1 MTSTPKE
8 GRTPQDCSCDCHG
21 NTYKAYS
28 GNDNSCQE
36 DAPGLGF
43 AKNAKCCVTTPWVN
57 SAVKVCCAKAADP
70 AIATAVSGA
79 VVASPPAWAYCA
91 TRPAGPGVN
100 LEETGRRLLAN
111 DEWEE
116 VSESSFSTTAIEE
129 PSALVELAPVDEKE
143 NEKTID
149 CVSGV
154 AAFSRENQL
163 GNARDT
169 ASNNMEDKAAIPHAL
184 NANRYIWT
192 VPNHIEG
199 NCVLRLRYNIS
210 TSDYWT
216 WNNAGTPMTDSR
228 HSQPNDRRRRRGK
241 SDPIS
246 GSSPVVQDPYFGVG
260 PNPERDF
267 VSMSSNTNQYGRT
280 FQDRSYVFE
289 IKARPTEAEG
299 KKIYNLGMRGKRG
312 NIVQTYPSVE
322 YDFIPNDLC
331 IKKDDYVHFQWT
343 GSDYNP
349 ARNPND
355 GEGAG
360 DATPYDEEPEA
371 GSRRRRASR
380 ADRNNL
386 IDQDAHPKIQYQ
398 SSINDTLALS
408 GAEHHA
414 LAPSGMQNP
423 MGAANPY
430 SGLDTKYTGMFWKD
444 GKPDKATIL
453 KFALLDQSAKL
464 ATQGKQCMSIDEL
477 EKIGNNNDEER
488 HPRNCG
494 KMNANMDANGQRT
507 PYFDGGL
514 VKMTKGGK
522 FPYMSTRNNNFS
534 NRNMMGAMCVEDGDA
549 GKCAAGE
556 GCMKAIEDDLLTK
569 YANENS
575 DGSAKAQLVQEIEQ
589 QKALLNAKQEH
600 LNARLALLQEP

>member
-1 MTSTPKE
+1 
-8 GRTPQDCSCDCHG
+8 
-21 NTYKAYS
+21 
-28 GNDNSCQE
+28 
-36 DAPGLGF
+36 
-43 AKNAKCCVTTPWVN
+43 
-57 SAVKVCCAKAADP
+57 
-70 AIATAVSGA
+70 
-79 VVASPPAWAYCA
+79 
-91 TRPAGPGVN
+91 
-100 LEETGRRLLAN
+100 
-111 DEWEE
+111 
-116 VSESSFSTTAIEE
+116 
-129 PSALVELAPVDEKE
+129 
-143 NEKTID
+143 
-149 CVSGV
+149 
-154 AAFSRENQL
+154 
-163 GNARDT
+163 
-169 ASNNMEDKAAIPHAL
+169 
-184 NANRYIWT
+184 
-192 VPNHIEG
+192 
-199 NCVLRLRYNIS
+199 
-210 TSDYWT
+210 
-216 WNNAGTPMTDSR
+216 
-228 HSQPNDRRRRRGK
+228 
-241 SDPIS
+241 
-246 GSSPVVQDPYFGVG
+246 
-260 PNPERDF
+260 
-267 VSMSSNTNQYGRT
+267 
-280 FQDRSYVFE
+280 
-289 IKARPTEAEG
+289 
-299 KKIYNLGMRGKRG
+299 MRGKRG